1 MSSEATAFFPG
12 PVANARES
20 SASSRSEIEAVNR
33 EKSVKQVSIDQAIT
47 QPPNEAEIADE
58 DLLEEVSRGAREPL
72 AILFRRHAQSVRNV
86 AKRILR
92 DEAEADDL
100 LQEVFLYI
108 FRKANLF
115 DASQG
120 SARSWIYHVAYHR
133 AFNRRRYLTL
143 RQFYNREEL
152 NENLVGLNH
161 NNEPGLPIDALVAND
176 LMDKF
181 DHHLSKEQRQAIHL
195 YFVEGYSLR
204 EIAERTGQTIGNVR
218 HHYYRGL
225 EKLRS
230 YLLQEKVRSK

>member
-1 MSSEATAFFPG
+1 MSSEAITYLPQAL
-12 PVANARES
+12 ES
-20 SASSRSEIEAVNR
+20 VVDRSASARAEIEHAPLQGKTDQCAEEGR
-33 EKSVKQVSIDQAIT
+33 SIDGT
-47 QPPNEAEIADE
+47 KSDTDDE
-58 DLLEEVSRGAREPL
+58 LLREVSRGAREPL
-72 AILFRRHAQSVRNV
+72 AILFRRHAQSIRNV
-86 AKRILR
+86 AQRILR

-108 FRKANLF
+108 FRRASLF

-143 RQFYNREEL
+143 RQFYNKEEL

-181 DHHLSKEQRQAIHL
+181 DHRLSKEQRQAIHL

-225 EKLRS
+225 ERLRS
-230 YLLQEKVRSK
+230 YLLEEKVRSK